1 MPHFTN
7 KKLILLLVGTIFLVA
22 LISFSLRDRQ
32 NASVPEQFIKDTV
45 GFAQFIVAKPANYI
59 TGIFDDI
66 NSLLN
71 TYEEN
76 KRLKMRLEDFAV
88 LQAEVNTLQ
97 SENESLKE
105 LVDKEDSL
113 KDYDP
118 LKATV
123 IARNP
128 DQWEEKIILNRGSS
142 HGVQLNMAVMS
153 ANGLIGKISLV
164 TPFTSEVELLH
175 SNNPNYRVSAIV
187 QGEKSDVFGL
197 VEGYDAERNELIL
210 KRIDSSF
217 KVNEGEK
224 VVTSGLGGIY
234 PKGILIG
241 EVTEV
246 TTDDYGLT
254 KMAYVKPAA
263 NFSMLE
269 DVIIALRTSVTVDG
283 SDGTGTNAD
292 LTNGTEESETTDTT
306 EGEE

>member
-1 MPHFTN
+1 MPQFFSN
-7 KKLILLLVGTIFLVA
+7 KKLILLLVSIIFLVA

-32 NASVPEQFIKDTV
+32 NANLPEQFIKDTV
-45 GFAQFIVAKPANYI
+45 GFAQSLVAKPANYI
-59 TGIFDDI
+59 TGIFNNI

-105 LVDKEDSL
+105 LVKKESSL
-113 KDYDP
+113 KDFNP

-128 DQWEEKIILNRGSS
+128 DQWEEKIILNKGSS
-142 HGVQLNMAVMS
+142 HGVKLNMAVMT
-153 ANGLIGKISLV
+153 AKGLIGKISLV
-164 TPFTSEVELLH
+164 TPFTSEVELLQT
-175 SNNPNYRVSAIV
+175 NNPNFRVSAIV
-187 QGEKSDVFGL
+187 QGKKKDIFGL
-197 VEGYDAERNELIL
+197 LEGYDAERNELIL
-210 KRIDSSF
+210 KRIDSSLD
-217 KVNEGEK
+217 VNVGEQ
-224 VVTSGLGGIY
+224 VVSSGLGGIF

-246 TTDDYGLT
+246 TTDDFGLT
-254 KMAYVKPAA
+254 KMAYIKPAA
-263 NFSMLE
+263 DFSMLE
-269 DVIIALRTSVTVDG
+269 DVIIAKRNANEVDG
-283 SDGTGTNAD
+283 SDGNGTNAD
-292 LTNGTEESETTDTT
+292 LTNEVEESTG